1 MILIRIQLPPSD
13 QAGREVR
20 CPPLFYRCR
29 FTTVTSAAESALT
42 GAWLCSKVFP
52 VWIVLGVARRAGLG
66 FAPTLLSN
74 AEAEDP
80 KQQVSAHHEGRGIR
94 SRRQAGRDGSSAG
107 CQSRLRMPATAKAS
121 LQAAQCCCLR

>member
-1 MILIRIQLPPSD
+1 MTLIRIQLSPSD

-42 GAWLCSKVFP
+42 GAWLCSTVSP
-52 VWIVLGVARRAGLG
+52 VWVVLGVARRAGLA

-80 KQQVSAHHEGRGIR
+80 KQQVSVHHGARSIR
-94 SRRQAGRDGSSAG
+94 YRRQTGPSSTPTGR
-107 CQSRLRMPATAKAS
+107 QSR
-121 LQAAQCCCLR
+121 QHI